1 MCTKRHDSGKL
12 AKYLAHSRC
21 SINASKLI
29 IIVVATMIDIM
40 EIMLPQ

>member
-21 SINASKLI
+21 SINANKL
-29 IIVVATMIDIM
+29 IIVVATMIDTM